1 MSWLS
6 LLVLLAI
13 AMILSFGL
21 YMSDVIIQLRRDVQT
36 IRKKVNLMTASPNPP
51 ARNKGDDGPMA

>member
-51 ARNKGDDGPMA
+51 AQNKDD